1 MGFDVRMIID
11 GDYENILCKWWKTW
25 RWTPP
30 VKDLLPENGNGGI
43 MVSKDGVDICAGF
56 LFLTNSKTAWS
67 EYIIS
72 NFEYRDEDRSEAIE
86 FLINTLS
93 YIAKDRGYTYV
104 YVSLK
109 NNPLIDRYT
118 NCGYVK
124 GSTGCTEMIKIL
136 NK

>member
-1 MGFDVRMIID
+1 MGFDVRMLID

-30 VKDLLPENGNGGI
+30 IKDLLPQDGNGGI
-43 MVSKDGVDICAGF
+43 IVSKDGVDICAGF

-72 NFEYRDEDRSEAIE
+72 NFEYKDKDRHEAIE

-93 YIAKDRGYTYV
+93 YMAKDKGYTYV

-118 NCGYVK
+118 NCGYSK
-124 GSTGCTEMIKIL
+124 GSTGCTEMIKKI
-136 NK
+136 N